1 MPTRKTAGLPAATA
15 WLTHISVL
23 PPLPSQPPDRPQ
35 APPEVMNCDLILDP
49 LHAIFCERVGTSVIV

>member
-23 PPLPSQPPDRPQ
+23 PPQPSQLPDRPQ
-35 APPEVMNCDLILDP
+35 APPEVIHCDLTLDS
-49 LHAIFCERVGTSVIV
+49 LHEISCQ